1 MSRRDLVA
9 LALALALA
17 TLHTWP
23 LARDVGGLSRHDNA
37 DTTLNTW
44 IVAWIAHVL
53 PRDPLGTFDA
63 PIFHPERRT
72 LAYSEPL
79 LLPGVMAVPLRALG
93 LSATAVYNLL
103 VIIGFALSAWAMWRL
118 VTAWTGDAWAGALA
132 GAAYAFNAHLL
143 TRFAH
148 LQAIHAECV
157 PLVLFAVD
165 RIAARAQ
172 VRDAWTL
179 AAGLVGVGLTSL
191 YQLAFAAG
199 ATVIALVARVPEW
212 RNRALSTVGIA
223 ALGAAAAATLLAPV
237 LWQYVAVN
245 REWGLARTLADATQY
260 GATWRDY
267 LATGGRVHYA
277 WWSDRYFG
285 SATALFPG
293 IAVTVLALVG
303 VWLADCDRPR
313 TRMLIAIGALGLA
326 MSLGPVLPGYAWL
339 FEHVP
344 LLQAT
349 RVSARWGMLLLTA
362 LAALAGFGLAAL
374 RRQLG
379 VRAATGLTALALVLV
394 TGEALRAPMAYT
406 PTPPVPP
413 IYAQLARIDGA
424 VLLEFPLFPGP
435 QANLNAPY
443 LLAQTEHFRPIVAGY
458 SGFST
463 AGYAERV
470 ADLGTFPGE
479 AARRRIA
486 AIGVTHVV
494 IHMDALR
501 GTYGQAALDALDAVP
516 WLSRAI
522 EDSSTRV
529 YRVIGA
535 GSP

>member
-1 MSRRDLVA
+1 MSRRDVVA
-9 LALALALA
+9 LTLALALAV
-17 TLHTWP
+17 LHTWP
-23 LARDVGGLSRHDNA
+23 LATDPDGLSRHDNA

-44 IVAWIAHVL
+44 IVAWVAHVL
-53 PRDPLGTFDA
+53 PRDPPRVFDA

-79 LLPGVMAVPLRALG
+79 LLPGLMAVPLQAAG

-103 VIIGFALSAWAMWRL
+103 VILGFTLSAWAMWRV

-148 LQAIHAECV
+148 LQAIHAECL

-165 RIAARAQ
+165 RIASRAH
-172 VRDAWTL
+172 VRDGWTL

-199 ATVIALVARVPEW
+199 ATVAALAARLPEW
-212 RNRALSTVGIA
+212 RGRARRTAGIA
-223 ALGAAAAATLLAPV
+223 TLGAVAGAVLLAPV
-237 LWQYVAVN
+237 LWQYLAVN
-245 REWGLARTLADATQY
+245 REWGLARTLSDASQY

-267 LATGGRVHYA
+267 LATGGRLHYA
-277 WWSDRYFG
+277 WWSAPYFG

-293 IAVTVLALVG
+293 VAVTVLALIG
-303 VWLADCDRPR
+303 SWRRDDDRPR
-313 TRMLIAIGALGLA
+313 VHMLVAIGAVGLA
-326 MSLGPVLPGYAWL
+326 MSLGPALPGYAWL

-362 LAALAGFGLAAL
+362 LAALAGLGLAAV
-374 RRQLG
+374 RRQSG
-379 VRAATGLTALALVLV
+379 PRAAGRLTALALLV
-394 TGEALRAPMAYT
+394 VTAEALRAPMAYT
-406 PTPPVPP
+406 PTPPIAP
-413 IYAQLARIDGA
+413 IYAQLASIDGA

-486 AIGVTHVV
+486 AMGVTHVV

-501 GTYGQAALDALDAVP
+501 DTYGQAALDGLEAVP
-516 WLSRAI
+516 WLTRTL
-522 EDSSTRV
+522 EDASTRV
-529 YRVIGA
+529 YRVLD
-535 GSP
+535 